1 MLSTLD
7 FIKASPYLL
16 IYNLIFVIPMIAISL
31 ILFFGTK
38 RIEDISDWKDKNV
51 RILHLVSGILILS
64 LGIAMTFGLF

>member
-7 FIKASPYLL
+7 YIKASPYLL

-31 ILFFGTK
+31 IIFFGTK
-38 RIEDISDWKDKNV
+38 QIEDISDWKDKNV
-51 RILHLVSGILILS
+51 RTLHLVSGILIFL

>member
-7 FIKASPYLL
+7 YIKASPYLL